1 MESSPNLKI
10 WMCDSGIAGER
21 VSTGGGGRGISKGVE
36 LTLDIVGVNSM
47 VSMAVRVGVKVRVE
61 GFP

>member
-10 WMCDSGIAGER
+10 WMCDSGMAGER

-36 LTLDIVGVNSM
+36 LTLEIVGVDSIFS
-47 VSMAVRVGVKVRVE
+47 VVVRVGIKVGVE